1 MKELAIREQLT
12 GIDDSKAAQ
21 IEATFAPM
29 VELLKGFEG
38 AYDTVMAMDQSEEK
52 CSTAKRLRL
61 DIAKIRV
68 SAKKAHDEQK
78 SDYLLAGRAIDG
90 VFNIFKL
97 AVTDKE
103 DNLKEVETFFARQEA
118 ERIQAIRETRT
129 GELEEFG
136 VDASSLDLG
145 RMADDAYLILREGY
159 KKSYNW
165 AKEAEQKAE
174 ELREKQAADLKLHIL
189 RREQIAKYARFGSL
203 SRDNLQE
210 LDSSEF
216 STLVEDYEAQE
227 LSEKQEQE
235 RVQKENARLKAAEE
249 TAQKEREAIESK
261 ARKAK
266 AAADAKLQRE
276 RKAAAET
283 LRIER
288 EAREAAEQKEL
299 QRLEDERNAA
309 LKAAQAPDKEKLLA
323 IAKTVLSVSDNVE
336 SIDAKVAVKSAY
348 AILAKAAAEL

>member
-1 MKELAIREQLT
+1 MKELAIKEQLT
-12 GIDDSKAAQ
+12 GIEDSKAAQ

-61 DIAKIRV
+61 DIAEIRV

-78 SDYLLAGRAIDG
+78 AEYLLAGRAIDG

-103 DNLKEVETFFARQEA
+103 DNLKEVETFFARKEA

-145 RMADDAYLILREGY
+145 RMAEDAYLILREGY
-159 KKSYNW
+159 KKSYTF
-165 AKEAEQKAE
+165 AIEAEQKAE
-174 ELREKQAADLKLHIL
+174 VDRIETEKKLMAYRKRKDDL
-189 RREQIAKYARFGSL
+189 AKYARFGALEILTTETSYL
-203 SRDNLQE
+203 
-210 LDSSEF
+210 EF
-216 STLVEDYEAQE
+216 TDLLAQMKD
-227 LSEKQEQE
+227 KQTEFDAEQ
-235 RVQKENARLKAAEE
+235 KKIHAENARLKAAEE

-266 AAADAKLQRE
+266 AAAEAKLKRE
-276 RKAAAET
+276 REAAAET

-299 QRLEDERNAA
+299 QRLEDEKNAA

-323 IAKTVLSVSDNVE
+323 IAKTVLSVSDNVK

-348 AILAKAAAEL
+348 AILSKAAAEL

>member
-1 MKELAIREQLT
+1 M
-12 GIDDSKAAQ
+12 
-21 IEATFAPM
+21 
-29 VELLKGFEG
+29 
-38 AYDTVMAMDQSEEK
+38 
-52 CSTAKRLRL
+52 
-61 DIAKIRV
+61 
-68 SAKKAHDEQK
+68 
-78 SDYLLAGRAIDG
+78 
-90 VFNIFKL
+90 
-97 AVTDKE
+97 
-103 DNLKEVETFFARQEA
+103 
-118 ERIQAIRETRT
+118 
-129 GELEEFG
+129 
-136 VDASSLDLG
+136 
-145 RMADDAYLILREGY
+145 
-159 KKSYNW
+159 
-165 AKEAEQKAE
+165 
-174 ELREKQAADLKLHIL
+174 HIL